1 VKDKLNTLMHVSVV
15 LFPDVYRSFNLNS
28 LEILAFNI
36 IGIMLYCFQG
46 SIFLYDIW
54 KLGNILHLS
63 VGKSS

>member
-1 VKDKLNTLMHVSVV
+1 MHVSVV
-15 LFPDVYRSFNLNS
+15 MFPDVYRSFNLNS

-36 IGIMLYCFQG
+36 ISVMLYCFQG
-46 SIFLYDIW
+46 SILLYDIW